1 MNDKFTERLK
11 YAFDN
16 ASMADIAR
24 RIDVPHATI
33 RHYFQGRMP
42 SPEVL
47 IKIANQT
54 HVSLNWLLTGS
65 GETFVDIREGLYPD
79 DILERR
85 VTEIVDRKLAD
96 LGLGYSRVGRPAW
109 MRGAFDA
116 RGAVAEYG
124 DPQTMCCRFRHE
136 GRDYPED
143 FGVVFFQGW
152 ESFTAE
158 EKLDAVLDAK
168 KVLDRTLKKK

>member
-16 ASMADIAR
+16 ASMAEIAR

-33 RHYFQGRMP
+33 RNYFQGRMP

-65 GETFVDIREGLYPD
+65 GETFVDNSRRPD
-79 DILERR
+79 LDEILERR
-85 VTEIVDRKLAD
+85 VTEIVDRKFAD
-96 LGLGYSRVGRPAW
+96 LRLGRFAGGTAGADAGGIRRPRGSRRIWRSADGNADMVP
-109 MRGAFDA
+109 A
-116 RGAVAEYG
+116 RGPG
-124 DPQTMCCRFRHE
+124 I
-136 GRDYPED
+136 
-143 FGVVFFQGW
+143 
-152 ESFTAE
+152 S
-158 EKLDAVLDAK
+158 
-168 KVLDRTLKKK
+168 